1 MNLENLATL
10 STLQLTCSKISWW
23 FPPLHKMIVTLGS
36 FPQVSKCSERF
47 FETTTSLCYCWWK
60 NSAPVD
66 MVNIQLFTGFHTCQ
80 VVQDV
85 FHQQHSHKN
94 MFRNK
99 LFHRIRPSLNL
110 SPDRCLRTLALCQPS
125 PPKKF
130 LRLFKAQFLW
140 WQLHC
145 PCTCKWYFSF
155 GGSTFF
161 CEPQPGVVFHLCFP
175 RVFHTTGVTLK
186 SLWRSDWMRM
196 VSLQYHKTFSWII
209 QVRNLSEMAFLIRLP
224 WNSAL
229 HHKTPLSQ
237 NALVPKRPCPTY
249 CQNNGKN
256 KATGRRRHGGLE
268 EFLESKPGKIS
279 LQWVTTKSLANV
291 PFFCC
296 DPYGKF

>member
-1 MNLENLATL
+1 M
-10 STLQLTCSKISWW
+10 SQ
-23 FPPLHKMIVTLGS
+23 
-36 FPQVSKCSERF
+36 
-47 FETTTSLCYCWWK
+47 
-60 NSAPVD
+60 
-66 MVNIQLFTGFHTCQ
+66 
-80 VVQDV
+80 
-85 FHQQHSHKN
+85 
-94 MFRNK
+94 
-99 LFHRIRPSLNL
+99 NL
-110 SPDRCLRTLALCQPS
+110 SAVPALP

-186 SLWRSDWMRM
+186 SK
-196 VSLQYHKTFSWII
+196 VSLEEWLDAHGKPAISQDFQLDHP
-209 QVRNLSEMAFLIRLP
+209 SEKPF
-224 WNSAL
+224 WNGISYSATLKQQEL

-279 LQWVTTKSLANV
+279 VQWVTTKSLANV